1 MTKEEA
7 WTNLLNL
14 VGTAQ
19 IRVRDMDAVQET
31 LAVIYAAAFPAQP
44 EPEMKMAAKRGE
56 LMPASRPTNT
66 DIHRTLGRMEAQ
78 LEGLTAALA
87 RITSGTSRTAK
98 EVLTCA
104 MMCATC
110 RAI

>member
-44 EPEMKMAAKRGE
+44 EPEMKMAAKRG
-56 LMPASRPTNT
+56 AS
-66 DIHRTLGRMEAQ
+66 
-78 LEGLTAALA
+78 
-87 RITSGTSRTAK
+87 
-98 EVLTCA
+98 
-104 MMCATC
+104 
-110 RAI
+110 